1 MTTLNDIQ
9 EISTALK
16 NCKTEK
22 IKILHKFLFGS
33 LGDRSNRKRIREFI
47 GFDFQVESDEFKK
60 KLESVDELFS
70 LNKLITICNI
80 LNISFDGSKPEV
92 SKRILSFLC
101 NLEALAET
109 SRADIDDSDN
119 GEETTNDFEKENKK
133 SDSFEGESS
142 NKRDS
147 SMQCEAQCNMQCDAN
162 KIYDM
167 QFVDKYK
174 SSVVQNT
181 VINYSDIESAISKF
195 NAESHEN
202 IANWLDH
209 FENISQLFSLSD
221 LQKFIFAKRSLG
233 GTAALFVRTEPQIN
247 SWQKLKQALVDEF
260 SFEINSAHL
269 HELLSKR
276 KMRDS
281 ESAPEYFL
289 KMKELC
295 SSGKIEDGALMHYV
309 IKGIN
314 DRQENKTILYECK
327 NLFEFKEKLKV
338 YEVIKSDYAKSK
350 TVFDK
355 TKARYDAN
363 PRFNTFDK
371 LKSKQGHDDRFNSKN
386 ESANKVKSSGGFER
400 MKYNNFESR
409 KSKFCFNCGDPNHI
423 SRFCVHKDKGFK
435 CFECGAFGHKASECD
450 KTKSK
455 PEVATLDVKFKP
467 RLDNKV
473 TIEDISVNSLIDTGS
488 QATLLRKSVF
498 DKLNICKLYPLNLSL
513 SGFGKCKVNPLGYF
527 KGNIKID
534 DFKCNA
540 DIYVVENNVM
550 SYDVIVGMNVLMQG
564 ETVINEDGIVI
575 KEKFQRI
582 EEVDSLSV
590 LPINLTPNEVE
601 LNIGPDVPNIF
612 KDTVQQSIL
621 NYASALNSKVQQ
633 MLN

>member
-1 MTTLNDIQ
+1 
-9 EISTALK
+9 
-16 NCKTEK
+16 
-22 IKILHKFLFGS
+22 
-33 LGDRSNRKRIREFI
+33 
-47 GFDFQVESDEFKK
+47 
-60 KLESVDELFS
+60 
-70 LNKLITICNI
+70 
-80 LNISFDGSKPEV
+80 
-92 SKRILSFLC
+92 
-101 NLEALAET
+101 
-109 SRADIDDSDN
+109 
-119 GEETTNDFEKENKK
+119 
-133 SDSFEGESS
+133 
-142 NKRDS
+142 
-147 SMQCEAQCNMQCDAN
+147 MQCEAQCNMQCCDVQCDAN

-167 QFVDKYK
+167 QFVDKYR
-174 SSVVQNT
+174 SSVAQNT

-233 GTAALFVRTEPQIN
+233 GTAALSVRTEPQIN
-247 SWQKLKQALVDEF
+247 SWQKLKQALIDEF

-295 SSGKIEDGALMHYV
+295 SSGKIEDAALMYYV

-314 DRQENKTILYECK
+314 NRQENKTILYGCK

-350 TVFDK
+350 GGFDK
-355 TKARYDAN
+355 TKARYDVN
-363 PRFNTFDK
+363 PRFNSFDK
-371 LKSKQGHDDRFNSKN
+371 LKPKQGHDDRFNSKN

-400 MKYNNFESR
+400 MKYINFDSR

-467 RLDNKV
+467 KLDNKV

-513 SGFGKCKVNPLGYF
+513 SGF
-527 KGNIKID
+527 
-534 DFKCNA
+534 
-540 DIYVVENNVM
+540 
-550 SYDVIVGMNVLMQG
+550 
-564 ETVINEDGIVI
+564 
-575 KEKFQRI
+575 
-582 EEVDSLSV
+582 
-590 LPINLTPNEVE
+590 
-601 LNIGPDVPNIF
+601 
-612 KDTVQQSIL
+612 
-621 NYASALNSKVQQ
+621 
-633 MLN
+633 

>member
-33 LGDRSNRKRIREFI
+33 LGDRSNRKRIREFM
-47 GFDFQVESDEFKK
+47 GFDFQVDSEEFKK
-60 KLESVDELFS
+60 KLGSVDELFS
-70 LNKLITICNI
+70 LNELITICNI

-109 SRADIDDSDN
+109 SRADFDESDVD
-119 GEETTNDFEKENKK
+119 EETANDFEKENKK
-133 SDSFEGESS
+133 SDSFEGESSNKRDSFEGESS

-147 SMQCEAQCNMQCDAN
+147 SMQCEAQCNMQCFDVQCDAN

-167 QFVDKYK
+167 QFVDKYR

-181 VINYSDIESAISKF
+181 GINYSDIGSAISKF

-233 GTAALFVRTEPQIN
+233 GIAALFVRTEPQIN
-247 SWQKLKQALVDEF
+247 SWQKLKQALIDEF
-260 SFEINSAHL
+260 AFEINSAHL

-295 SSGKIEDGALMHYV
+295 SSGKIEDAALMHYV

-314 DRQENKTILYECK
+314 DRQENKTILYGCK
-327 NLFEFKEKLKV
+327 TLFEFKEKLKV

-350 TVFDK
+350 GVFDK
-355 TKARYDAN
+355 TKARYDSN
-363 PRFNTFDK
+363 PRFNSFDK
-371 LKSKQGHDDRFNSKN
+371 LKPKQEHDDRFNSKN
-386 ESANKVKSSGGFER
+386 ESANEVK
-400 MKYNNFESR
+400 
-409 KSKFCFNCGDPNHI
+409 
-423 SRFCVHKDKGFK
+423 
-435 CFECGAFGHKASECD
+435 
-450 KTKSK
+450 
-455 PEVATLDVKFKP
+455 
-467 RLDNKV
+467 
-473 TIEDISVNSLIDTGS
+473 
-488 QATLLRKSVF
+488 
-498 DKLNICKLYPLNLSL
+498 
-513 SGFGKCKVNPLGYF
+513 
-527 KGNIKID
+527 
-534 DFKCNA
+534 
-540 DIYVVENNVM
+540 
-550 SYDVIVGMNVLMQG
+550 
-564 ETVINEDGIVI
+564 
-575 KEKFQRI
+575 
-582 EEVDSLSV
+582 
-590 LPINLTPNEVE
+590 
-601 LNIGPDVPNIF
+601 
-612 KDTVQQSIL
+612 
-621 NYASALNSKVQQ
+621 
-633 MLN
+633 